1 MLTRI
6 DLILNKVVN
15 RIFMTAKPVGGR
27 GRKAPY
33 VTTHVRVPEPLKHEV
48 EKLIR
53 QFHEGGKL
61 DDSKRLTSLE
71 SAVDIAH
78 EILTQKKS
86 ARVSMS
92 KLLTAI
98 YGESVEL

>member
-1 MLTRI
+1 
-6 DLILNKVVN
+6 
-15 RIFMTAKPVGGR
+15 MTAKPVGGR

-33 VTTHVRVPEPLKHEV
+33 ITTHVRVPEPVKHEV

-53 QFHEGGKL
+53 QFHEGEEL
-61 DDSKRLTSLE
+61 DDSNQLTSFE
-71 SAVDIAH
+71 SAVNFAH
-78 EILTQKKS
+78 EILAQKKS

-98 YGESVEL
+98 YGQSVEL